1 MLSDPGHNHTYS
13 RPNYEQR
20 QPNVGSNQTS
30 HSTSNANTG
39 NRTTGISIGNRT
51 TGISIGNRTT
61 GINISSAGSS
71 GTNKNL
77 PPYYALAF
85 IMKL

>member
-1 MLSDPGHNHTYS
+1 MSVTLVTTTLILVLTTSKAA
-13 RPNYEQR
+13 
-20 QPNVGSNQTS
+20 NVGSNQTS

-85 IMKL
+85 VMKL